1 MKKLFI
7 LSMLLLSFC
16 GEDTVENEIVET
28 TEVTEMT
35 YDKTYTAAQEMTIDV
50 NSKYSAEL
58 ETSLGNIVIE
68 LFTETSPITVNNFV
82 TLSNDGYY
90 NDVIF
95 HRVIKGFMIQGGD
108 PSGTGHGDMGKYPG
122 YDFEDELNNPMNY
135 EKGIVSPINQKLD
148 GIKYANK
155 IHKNEAEINWELTSI
170 EIFNKVRAFDPFP
183 GTYTRY
189 SSKIIKV
196 IETSLSDITHNSE
209 PGTII
214 NTDQKIIIAYGNK
227 SALEIK
233 LLQKPG
239 KRMISAN
246 DFLNG
251 TKINVGE
258 KFGH

>member
-35 YDKTYTAAQEMTIDV
+35 YDKTYTTAQEMTIDV

-135 EKGIVSPINQKLD
+135 EKGIVAMANRGPNTNGSQFFIMHADYPLPYQYTIFGKVLSGLD
-148 GIKYANK
+148 VVDTIGNVQTGENDKPNEDVVIYNIK
-155 IHKNEAEINWELTSI
+155 
-170 EIFNKVRAFDPFP
+170 
-183 GTYTRY
+183 
-189 SSKIIKV
+189 
-196 IETSLSDITHNSE
+196 IT
-209 PGTII
+209 
-214 NTDQKIIIAYGNK
+214 
-227 SALEIK
+227 
-233 LLQKPG
+233 
-239 KRMISAN
+239 
-246 DFLNG
+246 NG
-251 TKINVGE
+251 
-258 KFGH
+258 